1 MELKIIKV
9 VNNLKIIKKMKMS
22 NSSSN
27 IRGKINEKQEIEK
40 SSKKFVK
47 KHTSLQDDY
56 IKEEILKK
64 LNEGTVLHFI
74 RNSSRKET
82 VKTNF
87 SENAQEMKY
96 DLCMINK
103 YDEDLNSD
111 LSFISE
117 FDLEEDENKNDDSFN
132 SSFDENSVEEIE
144 IIKKI
149 K

>member
-87 SENAQEMKY
+87 SENVQEMKY